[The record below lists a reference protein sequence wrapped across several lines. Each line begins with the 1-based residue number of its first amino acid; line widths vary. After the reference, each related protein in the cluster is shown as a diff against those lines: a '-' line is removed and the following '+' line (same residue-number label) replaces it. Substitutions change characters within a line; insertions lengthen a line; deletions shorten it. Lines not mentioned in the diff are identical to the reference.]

1 MLPRERAVRCKGE
14 YDAAYKAFVKLILP
28 HVDKAAMERVRQV
41 EWLKEGD
48 GTDVLPGNV
57 PGGPATPGAPGAP
70 GAPGGGGGTPV
81 PGPGP
86 RG

>member
-1 MLPRERAVRCKGE
+1 MYSANDYQLYPTMGDATRAVVGGQT
-14 YDAAYKAFVKLILP
+14 
-28 HVDKAAMERVRQV
+28 VDE
-41 EWLKEGD
+41 
-48 GTDVLPGNV
+48 DVTFAVPGNV